1 MLRVEICQMTDFSK
15 RSREYPLFQEP
26 LSFSDEGM
34 KVTMKWEFSSVA
46 DCLLALLRLKELRKL
61 LRIVGFL
68 PCLCRGLYPNNSQ
81 IGGFFCSIALEYSY
95 FAGRSCF

>member
-15 RSREYPLFQEP
+15 RSREFPLFQEP

-34 KVTMKWEFSSVA
+34 KVTMKWEFSSLA

-61 LRIVGFL
+61 LRIVSLSPAYVEDFTQTIPRL
-68 PCLCRGLYPNNSQ
+68 VIS
-81 IGGFFCSIALEYSY
+81 
-95 FAGRSCF
+95 FAQ